1 MHRLTADPEFSVTGI
16 TSVRDNFIFRG
27 LKCPSQAAVYSL
39 FKFVPGF
46 GRGDARLR
54 HAETADGR
62 NSNAVKEAQLVL
74 RNMAAADDE
83 LLDLRAKELAVNVG
97 KHLSRLSEASDRICF
112 LQMQ

>member
-1 MHRLTADPEFSVTGI
+1 MHRLTADPEFSVAGI
-16 TSVRDNFIFRG
+16 TSVRNNFVFRG

-46 GRGDARLR
+46 GRGNARLR

-62 NSNAVKEAQLVL
+62 NSDAVKEAQLVL

-83 LLDLRAKELAVNVG
+83 LLDLRAKELAVNIC
-97 KHLSRLSEASDRICF
+97 KHLSGLSEASDRICF